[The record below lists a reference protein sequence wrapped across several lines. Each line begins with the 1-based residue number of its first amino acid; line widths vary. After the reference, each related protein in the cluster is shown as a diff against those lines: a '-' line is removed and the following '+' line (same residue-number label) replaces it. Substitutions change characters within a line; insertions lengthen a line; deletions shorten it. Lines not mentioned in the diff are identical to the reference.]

1 MRVYFEDDVL
11 TELDDFDKD
20 SYYKIDAT
28 LGPSY
33 CFKELYWHRKY
44 APEAVIYTN
53 FLNALSFD
61 FSWDMVKNEC
71 AAYIRNSNGEWTNI
85 QDMTARELRFAY
97 NVPKLY
103 VAGEFKEMPY

>member
-11 TELDDFDKD
+11 TELWDFDKD

-28 LGPSY
+28 LGPGACY
-33 CFKELYWHRKY
+33 KELNWHKRCD
-44 APEAVIYTN
+44 PETIIYTN

-71 AAYIRNSNGEWTNI
+71 TAYIHNSNGEWTNI
-85 QDMTARELRFAY
+85 QELTNKELRFAH
-97 NVPKLY
+97 NIPKMYL
-103 VAGEFKEMPY
+103 AGEFQ

>member
-11 TELDDFDKD
+11 TELEDFDKD

-33 CFKELYWHRKY
+33 CFQELYWHRKY
-44 APEAVIYTN
+44 DPETIIYTN

-61 FSWDMVKNEC
+61 FSWDEKENKC
-71 AAYIRNSNGEWTNI
+71 AAYIRNDKGVWTNI
-85 QDMTARELRFAY
+85 QDLTDRELRFAH
-97 NVPKLY
+97 NIPKMY
-103 VAGEFKEMPY
+103 IAGEFKEMFY